1 MRGTPSLSDGAR
13 EGGGQP
19 RRLVLRP
26 RDTPL
31 VTVSPTLL
39 PHTPIWTT
47 HVQLDPGL
55 APHLG
60 PGAPGRRF
68 LGTWTPPPPSRGRHP
83 AAAGPAGGRPGVPC
97 GGGTLRPAATQRR
110 RREGGAGR
118 GGPGAGEAGRGGGGG
133 GGGDK
138 APAPPGRL
146 VLWLHGSAGCTRP
159 RLCAVLPPGSDRHLG
174 IQARAGEYRL
184 LGPRHWEESRGPSSG
199 LRRDRAPGR
208 ELSRAAWATAASAS
222 GSRVPIPEGWGVQV
236 CPSLRERSRSSA

>member
-1 MRGTPSLSDGAR
+1 MGPGKGEGSQDVSSCVPGTHHWLRCRPLYSPTRPSGRPTCSSTPGWRHTSGRARLAGAFWGPGHR
-13 EGGGQP
+13 PHPRGGGIRPP
-19 RRLVLRP
+19 RVRQGGVLE
-26 RDTPL
+26 
-31 VTVSPTLL
+31 SPAVEGRCGRL
-39 PHTPIWTT
+39 PHK
-47 HVQLDPGL
+47 
-55 APHLG
+55 
-60 PGAPGRRF
+60 
-68 LGTWTPPPPSRGRHP
+68 
-83 AAAGPAGGRPGVPC
+83 
-97 GGGTLRPAATQRR
+97 GGG
-110 RREGGAGR
+110 GKAGR

-159 RLCAVLPPGSDRHLG
+159 RRCAVLPPGSDRHLG